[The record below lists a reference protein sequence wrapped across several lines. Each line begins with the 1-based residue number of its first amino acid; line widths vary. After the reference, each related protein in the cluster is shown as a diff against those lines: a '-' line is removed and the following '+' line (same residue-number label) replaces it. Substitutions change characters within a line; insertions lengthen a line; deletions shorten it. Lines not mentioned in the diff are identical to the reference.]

1 MQCQDCGSNDAFVHL
16 TEITDGEVNSIW
28 LCSLCSLKRQA
39 KRQPSFPKPPIDG
52 DDSESLASFLGED
65 FNQPDQP
72 SAQIAVKTCPSC
84 DYSLDQ
90 WQKNNLLG
98 CPRCYQAFSAAMAP
112 HLTRFHGHA
121 THFGKFP
128 QHHLEGTNQLASIKR
143 VRVALEKAV
152 AREDFEE
159 AARQRD
165 LLRVLKTGKD
175 EES

>member
-16 TEITDGEVNSIW
+16 TEIMDGEVNSIW
-28 LCSLCSLKRQA
+28 LCSLCSLKRQS
-39 KRQPSFPKPPIDG
+39 RRRPSFPVQPPDG

-65 FNQPDQP
+65 FNQPDEPTFKVPQ
-72 SAQIAVKTCPSC
+72 AACPSC
-84 DYSLDQ
+84 DYTVLQ
-90 WQKNNLLG
+90 WQKSHLLG
-98 CPRCYQAFSAAMAP
+98 CPRCYQAFSEAIVP
-112 HLTRFHGHA
+112 HLKRFHGHA

-128 QHHLEGTNQLASIKR
+128 RHHLEGSNQLTSIKR

-165 LLRVLKTGKD
+165 MLRILKSGKD

>member
-1 MQCQDCGSNDAFVHL
+1 MKCQDCGSNDAFVHL
-16 TEITDGEVNSIW
+16 TEIIDGDVSSIW
-28 LCSLCSLKRQA
+28 LCSPCSLKRQ
-39 KRQPSFPKPPIDG
+39 KLRRPPFPASPVEG
-52 DDSESLASFLGED
+52 DDSNSLASFLGDD

-72 SAQIAVKTCPSC
+72 SARPPVTVCPSC
-84 DYSLDQ
+84 DYSLSD
-90 WQKNNLLG
+90 WRKSNLLG
-98 CPRCYQAFSAAMAP
+98 CSRCYRAFSAAIIP
-112 HLTRFHGHA
+112 HLTHFHGHA

-128 QHHLEGTNQLASIKR
+128 RHHLDGSDQLAKIKR

-165 LLRVLKTGKD
+165 LLRNLKSGKG